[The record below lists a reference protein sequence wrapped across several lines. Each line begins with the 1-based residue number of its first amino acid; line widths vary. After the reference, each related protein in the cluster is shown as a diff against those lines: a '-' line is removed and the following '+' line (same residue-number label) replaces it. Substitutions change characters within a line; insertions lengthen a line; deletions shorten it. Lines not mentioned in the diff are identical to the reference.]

1 MGGDSLATMDPFSL
15 SFLADVA
22 LGAGALGILWL
33 VYGRF
38 RETTILIPLAVLCGS
53 GSAMGFVSA
62 AIHVASLS
70 EDKTFA
76 TQLVVTGL
84 IVSSMLLP
92 AFAHVLT
99 LYPRQVL
106 HPAARWGVG
115 VLYVMGLVH
124 GALSPTSL
132 VTKQFLLSNGEPY
145 AVPADTEP
153 LLLAPAY
160 VFLVLAIGWLAH
172 IALRSRN
179 ATEKKN
185 ALMLLA
191 AVVPAALFI
200 SVLTQP
206 AVGWP
211 MRDSMR
217 PSVETM
223 AFGWGILVAGA
234 AIYRGWWRPPVP
246 QSLRPI
252 LDASTDAILIVD
264 ENARVTTAN
273 QAARDMADLGDR
285 RVEGTPLLEALP
297 SELREKQSE
306 LLTMSVKGVLRG
318 RIDHNTH
325 EIKGAGATD
334 RSFAVSVLP
343 VGEGEGGAA
352 RGALIMVRDETSRI
366 ALADATARLANLQD
380 LVIRVMGHDV
390 KTPIAVIQG
399 YAELARSRA
408 DGEVDSKGAEEIRRY
423 MEKVLEAVTSS
434 QLILA
439 NARAI
444 SRLSSGPGTGVAFED
459 LDLTRMAR
467 QAGEIMG
474 PLASSKG
481 IALHV
486 DAAVNIFGRA
496 PKGFESVFTN
506 LLSNAVKYTPPGGR
520 VDLTLRLEDGRA
532 VARVADTGPGVPP
545 ESGAQL
551 FAKFERLDAEKG
563 KIEGQGLG
571 LSIVA
576 SFIDLVGGHVRV
588 EDRPDGKSGAV
599 FVVELLAREEAPPAK
614 PPTSSSRAGS

>member
-1 MGGDSLATMDPFSL
+1 MAMDPFSL

-33 VYGRF
+33 VYLKF
-38 RETTILIPLAVLCGS
+38 RETSILIPLAVLCGS

-62 AIHVASLS
+62 AIHVSTAVG
-70 EDKTFA
+70 DIGFA
-76 TQLVVTGL
+76 EQLTITGL

-99 LYPRQVL
+99 LYPREVL

-115 VLYVMGLVH
+115 VLYVMGLTH
-124 GALSPTSL
+124 AALAPTNL
-132 VTKQFLLSNGEPY
+132 VTSPQFDYSSSGEPI
-145 AVPADTEP
+145 ALPAATEP

-160 VFLVLAIGWLAH
+160 VFLVAAIAWLLY
-172 IALRSRN
+172 ITLRSRTDDERRN
-179 ATEKKN
+179 AG
-185 ALMLLA
+185 MLLA
-191 AVVPAALFI
+191 AVVPAAVFI
-200 SVLTQP
+200 AVLP
-206 AVGWP
+206 SAGWP
-211 MRDSMR
+211 MRDLTF
-217 PSVETM
+217 PTVETM

-273 QAARDMADLGDR
+273 ESARDLADLGDR
-285 RVEGTPLLEALP
+285 RVEGMPLLEALP
-297 SELREKQSE
+297 TELREKEAE
-306 LLTMSVKGVLRG
+306 LLTMSIMGVLRG

-325 EIKGAGATD
+325 QIKGEGPTD
-334 RSFAVSVLP
+334 RSFTVSVLP

-399 YAELARSRA
+399 YAELARGRTEGGMDA
-408 DGEVDSKGAEEIRRY
+408 KDAEEVRRY

-459 LDLTRMAR
+459 LDLSRMAR

-474 PLASSKG
+474 PLAASKG
-481 IALHV
+481 IHLRV
-486 DAAVNIFGRA
+486 EAAPGLFARA

-506 LLSNAVKYTPPGGR
+506 LLSNAVKYTPPGGS
-520 VDLTLRLEDGRA
+520 VDLTLALEDGRA
-532 VARVADTGPGVPP
+532 VTRVSDTGPGIPP
-545 ESGAQL
+545 ESRAKL
-551 FAKFERLDAEKG
+551 FSKFERLDADKG

-571 LSIVA
+571 LSIVG
-576 SFIDLVGGHVRV
+576 SFVDLVGGHVRV
-588 EDRPDGKSGAV
+588 EDRADGKSGAV
-599 FVVELLAREEAPPAK
+599 FVVELLARQAPQPAG
-614 PPTSSSRAGS
+614 PTSSSRAGS